1 MGKESIGTFEEMVML
16 TVALLRDDAYGV
28 AIQEELESRL
38 KKSVSIGA
46 MRTSLKR
53 LEKKGFLTSEF
64 GEATSVR
71 GGKRKRYY
79 QVTPYGK
86 QVLEEMMS
94 TRSKMW
100 AEISTMS
107 FDLKFS

>member
-16 TVALLRDDAYGV
+16 TVAILREDAYGV
-28 AIQEELESRL
+28 AIQEELENRL
-38 KKSVSIGA
+38 KKKVSIGA

-71 GGKRKRYY
+71 GGKRKRYFS
-79 QVTPYGK
+79 VTPYGK
-86 QVLEEMMS
+86 QVLTEMMD
-94 TRSKMW
+94 TRAQMW
-100 AEISTMS
+100 QEISAIS
-107 FDLKFS
+107 FEMKFA